1 MGSVMTALCPC
12 DSLIRKY
19 KHMIGVRID
28 VRIDEEDTS
37 DMVSVGGEN

>member
-19 KHMIGVRID
+19 KHMID